1 MEAVMSEEKPKWTV
15 ERVHQEIAAARTKIF
30 VVTKY
35 LETGNLK
42 LSESP
47 EWALVI
53 NPLLNDIIA
62 NAGKIQGLMGSEEA
76 TGA

>member
-1 MEAVMSEEKPKWTV
+1 MEAIMTDEKPAWTV
-15 ERVHQEIAAARTKIF
+15 ERVHREIAAAKTKVF

-47 EWALVI
+47 EWVLVI
-53 NPLLNDIIA
+53 RPLLRDIIA
-62 NAGKIQGLMGSEEA
+62 NAEKIQAMLGDE
-76 TGA
+76 